1 MSILSGA
8 FCQTLEG
15 AAVGYLL
22 NELSVIPLV
31 GKVNKWGWKVYT
43 TRRAHIVDIHWWKND
58 NKLKNIGIVCGAVSG
73 NLVVIDLDG
82 QEAID
87 LFKPAFGDLMARTF
101 TVRTGSGGLHV
112 YLHCDT
118 MPANRKVKIGS
129 GHSGIEVRGEGQY
142 VVAVPSI
149 HPDTGKPYQIHIR
162 KPVLRMDGLWE
173 VNNWLNT
180 LETPKK
186 AVVAVREVERE
197 PSIGEGS
204 TVVMK
209 DRLGRPVKNP
219 RAYAVASLQSE
230 IDRVGRAT
238 KGNQNDS
245 LYAAAQRM
253 GQLITMGLLV
263 QSEVVDALRRG
274 TWRWTDSDQ
283 TEQEMLNTIASGLKS
298 KAAEDTR

>member
-8 FCQTLEG
+8 FCGSLKG

-22 NELSVIPLV
+22 ENISVIPLH

-43 TRRAHIVDIHWWKND
+43 TRRAHITDIHWWEVD
-58 NKLKNIGIVCGAVSG
+58 SKLKNLGIVCGAVSG

-87 LFKPAFGDLMARTF
+87 LFKSAFGDLMAQTF

-112 YLHCDT
+112 YLHCGT
-118 MPANRKVKIGS
+118 MPANRKVKLDGS
-129 GHSGIEVRGEGQY
+129 HSGIEVRGEGQY

-149 HPDTGKPYQIHIR
+149 HPVTQKPYQIHVR
-162 KPVLRMDGLWE
+162 KPVLRIDGLWE

-186 AVVAVREVERE
+186 AVVAVQEVERE
-197 PSIGEGS
+197 PSMVGGS

-219 RAYAVASLQSE
+219 RAYAVASLHSE
-230 IDRVGRAT
+230 IDRVGAAT

-253 GQLITMGLLV
+253 GQLMTMGLLV

-283 TEQEMLNTIASGLKS
+283 TEQEILNTIASGLKS